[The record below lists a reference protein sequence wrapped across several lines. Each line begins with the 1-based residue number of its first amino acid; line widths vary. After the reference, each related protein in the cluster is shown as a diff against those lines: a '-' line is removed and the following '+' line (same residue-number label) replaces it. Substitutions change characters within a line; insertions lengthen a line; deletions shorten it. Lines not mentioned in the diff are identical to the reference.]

1 MARLRPWFVRSAPLL
16 VLIGGGLHG
25 ALPEPASAGPLVRR
39 AQERKACQEF
49 ATKLQ
54 EAGGNT
60 PAAQQVYQQGVLQ
73 LVARFGENPCTD
85 IPAPNA
91 TGAAPPATTVPTAPS
106 PASASTTP
114 ATPAANPQQQ
124 QACQQFAG
132 KVQAASASGGKAA
145 AQQTYAMG
153 LQKLTGM
160 FGSNPCPTVK
170 PPQ

>member
-1 MARLRPWFVRSAPLL
+1 MARLRTWFVRSAPLL
-16 VLIGGGLHG
+16 LFIGGGLHA

-60 PAAQQVYQQGVLQ
+60 PATQQVYQQGVLQ
-73 LVARFGENPCTD
+73 LVARFGDNPCTD
-85 IPAPNA
+85 IPAPTA
-91 TGAAPPATTVPTAPS
+91 TGAAPSATTVPT
-106 PASASTTP
+106 
-114 ATPAANPQQQ
+114 QQQ

-132 KVQAASASGGKAA
+132 KVQVASASGDKVT

>member
-1 MARLRPWFVRSAPLL
+1 MARLQPRFVRSVPLL
-16 VLIGGGLHG
+16 LLIGGWLAG
-25 ALPEPASAGPLVRR
+25 AVPEAASAGPLVRR

-54 EAGGNT
+54 AAGGNT

-85 IPAPNA
+85 IPAPTA
-91 TGAAPPATTVPTAPS
+91 SGAPAPAAAAPATPT
-106 PASASTTP
+106 PASAP
-114 ATPAANPQQQ
+114 AAPAANPQQQ

-132 KVQAASASGGKAA
+132 KIQSAAASGGTAA
-145 AQQTYAMG
+145 AQQTYTMG

>member
-73 LVARFGENPCTD
+73 LVARGCSNRAIAEQLQ
-85 IPAPNA
+85 I
-91 TGAAPPATTVPTAPS
+91 APS
-106 PASASTTP
+106 TARDHVHDILRRLRVRTR
-114 ATPAANPQQQ
+114 
-124 QACQQFAG
+124 
-132 KVQAASASGGKAA
+132 AA
-145 AQQTYAMG
+145 AAVEGWRRGY
-153 LQKLTGM
+153 
-160 FGSNPCPTVK
+160 CH
-170 PPQ
+170 